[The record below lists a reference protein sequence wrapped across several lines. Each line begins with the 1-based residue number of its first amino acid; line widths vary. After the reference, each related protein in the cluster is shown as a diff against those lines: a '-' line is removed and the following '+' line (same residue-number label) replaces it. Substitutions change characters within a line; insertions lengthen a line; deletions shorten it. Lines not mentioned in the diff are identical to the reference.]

1 MDRSLRCDWPTVVDT
16 ILEYTQLA
24 LDLRTISRS
33 QAAVAEVHKMILK
46 GISHLADTY
55 LAKHSRLGG
64 FKPIQHAMDESS
76 RCPQANLV
84 TRLLLRR

>member
-1 MDRSLRCDWPTVVDT
+1 MDRSLRCDWPTVADT

-33 QAAVAEVHKMILK
+33 QTVVAEVHKMILR
-46 GISHLADTY
+46 GISHQADTY
-55 LAKHSRLGG
+55 LAKHSRLDG
-64 FKPIQHAMDESS
+64 FEAIQHAMVESS
-76 RCPQANLV
+76 RCPPADLV